1 MANTRAKRRKIGAVV
16 YGILLVIYM
25 LLLAAVA
32 VYFLGNIWT
41 LAEEY
46 EASRPNIV
54 MDEYIEGLRENLW
67 NDSMSDT
74 IASMRHE
81 FQTDEECAAIVKSMF
96 EDEIRYIRK
105 SGGGDADTEAVYD
118 IVCGEHLIGKATMVR
133 DESAA
138 SQLKYTQASD
148 FIQTIPV
155 LGSKIGDSIKMNLL
169 PWKVESDEFY
179 FDGLYSSA
187 QITVPASYTV
197 RLNNIQLNDE
207 YIVDDGIHYDILE
220 PYYADYPSLPTKV
233 TYRADYIIGML
244 DMVAYDEDGNETVI
258 DDTLDDWQFIP
269 QPDEYEFERLDEF
282 AYNFADAFLAFSS
295 NAMDF
300 GSSFAKVQPYLVSGG
315 ELEARLRLSADGAGW
330 AHTQSYRM
338 ESCTLNSAIALGNG
352 IYVLDITAQTLIYYP
367 GKGTD
372 GTVRNLNGLTVTV
385 EDDGSRI
392 VALDV
397 ERSSREIEG

>member
-1 MANTRAKRRKIGAVV
+1 MANTRAKRRKISSVL
-16 YGILLVIYM
+16 YGIFLVLYA
-25 LLLAAVA
+25 LVLAAIA
-32 VYFLGNIWT
+32 VYFLGNVWT

-54 MDEYIEGLRENLW
+54 MDEYIEGLRKNLW
-67 NDSMSDT
+67 NDSMSET
-74 IASMRHE
+74 ISSMRHE
-81 FQTDEECAAIVKSMF
+81 FQTDEECAEIVKSMF
-96 EDEIRYIRK
+96 EDEIRYVRK

-133 DESAA
+133 DESKIG
-138 SQLKYTQASD
+138 QLKYAQASD
-148 FIQTIPV
+148 FVNSIPV
-155 LGSKIGDSIKMNLL
+155 IGEKIGNSIKMNLL
-169 PWKVESDEFY
+169 PWKVDSDEFY

-197 RLNNIQLNDE
+197 RLNNIPLNDE
-207 YIVDDGIHYDILE
+207 YIVEDDIHYDILE

-233 TYRADYIIGML
+233 TYRADYIIGVL
-244 DMVAYDEDGNETVI
+244 DMVAYDENGNVAVI

-269 QPDEYEFERLDEF
+269 QPDAEEFARLDEF
-282 AYNFADAFLAFSS
+282 AYNFSDAFLAFSS

-300 GSSFAKVQPYLVSGG
+300 GSAFAKVQPYLVPGG

-338 ESCTLNSAIALGNG
+338 ESCTLNSAIALGSG

-372 GTVRNLNGLTVTV
+372 GTVRNLNGLKVTV
-385 EDDGSRI
+385 QDDGLNI

-397 ERSSREIEG
+397 ERSSREIEE